1 MRVDFMVRHTTKS
14 SLPNGFFIQM
24 VEKPQHER
32 VSDFSIGQSIRE
44 RSLSVDLLS
53 SPERKSLRR
62 STFFKYPPGTCS
74 QENIARNFYRDGRRD
89 SNSWR
94 MIPLESPFS
103 KIFIIKCLY
112 NIFNVSVMLNYNF
125 DISKYFSILETFK
138 YKKHIGSII
147 LFFFM
152 LK

>member
-1 MRVDFMVRHTTKS
+1 
-14 SLPNGFFIQM
+14 
-24 VEKPQHER
+24 
-32 VSDFSIGQSIRE
+32 
-44 RSLSVDLLS
+44 
-53 SPERKSLRR
+53 
-62 STFFKYPPGTCS
+62 
-74 QENIARNFYRDGRRD
+74 
-89 SNSWR
+89 